1 MLHGLMLLSV
11 KSALRLTITDYDAEL
26 NLMIGAALADLG
38 LVGIDASKIAVTTTD
53 PLVTQAVIT
62 YCRLHFGTPDDYEHL
77 KQSYDE
83 QKAQLIS
90 ATGYGLPTG
99 DLV

>member
-26 NLMIGAALADLG
+26 TLMISAALADLG
-38 LVGIDASKIAVTTTD
+38 LVGIDSNKIAVTTTD
-53 PLVTQAVIT
+53 PLVIQAVIT
-62 YCRLHFGTPDDYEHL
+62 YCRLHFGTPDDYERL

-83 QKAQLIS
+83 QKAQLLS
-90 ATGYGLPTG
+90 ATGYGLPAG
-99 DLV
+99 VLV

>member
-26 NLMIGAALADLG
+26 NLMISAALADLG
-38 LVGIDASKIAVTTTD
+38 LVGIDADKIATTTTD
-53 PLVTQAVIT
+53 PLVIQAVIT
-62 YCRLHFGTPDDYEHL
+62 YCRLHFGTPDDYERL

-99 DLV
+99 GLV